1 MRAGA
6 RTAVKRLSERVALVL
21 GAGSVAP
28 GWGNGKAISV
38 LFAREGARVF
48 AVDRALAAARE
59 TTEIV
64 AGEGGEAT
72 PYAADVTDGAAV
84 EAAIAA
90 CLKAFGRIDVLVNNV
105 GGSAPGGPA
114 EMDEAVWDRQME
126 TNLRYVYLS
135 CKHALPVME
144 RQGAGAVVNIASVA
158 GLRHIGHD
166 IAAYA
171 ASKAGLIQFTRVTAV
186 SYAGKGV
193 RLNTVVPGLMHTPL
207 VEHRLAGERGG
218 GDAAALV
225 AARRRQPPMGR
236 MGDAWDVAHAALF
249 LAGDES
255 KYVTGTE
262 IIVDGGLMATSAQP
276 SR

>member
-1 MRAGA
+1 MRLRGRAA
-6 RTAVKRLSERVALVL
+6 MVL

-48 AVDRALAAARE
+48 AVDRVLAAARE
-59 TTEIV
+59 TAALVT
-64 AGEGGEAT
+64 GEGGEAA
-72 PYAADVTDGAAV
+72 PHAADVTDGAAV
-84 EAAIAA
+84 AAAVAA
-90 CLKAFGRIDVLVNNV
+90 CLEAFGRIDVLVNNV
-105 GGSAPGGPA
+105 GGSAPGGPV
-114 EMDEAVWDRQME
+114 EMDEAVWDSQME
-126 TNLRYVYLS
+126 SNLRYVYLS
-135 CKHALPVME
+135 CKHVLPVME
-144 RQGAGAVVNIASVA
+144 RQGGGVVVNVASIA

-166 IAAYA
+166 MAAYA

-186 SYAGKGV
+186 SYAARGV

-207 VEHRLAGERGG
+207 VAHRLAGERGG

-225 AARRRQPPMGR
+225 AARNRQPPMGR

-249 LAGDES
+249 LASDES

-262 IIVDGGLMATSAQP
+262 IVVDGGLTAAAPAGRPESG
-276 SR
+276 